1 MITTAI
7 KQKVTD
13 KLKAC
18 IAIAN
23 KRYGIDVKFPNV
35 VYQKRGTTAGTANY
49 RTWTIDL
56 NPVLLVENLDDFIE
70 DTVPHELAHLVTNMV
85 YPHAHKRVY
94 GQKRSPH
101 GSEWQS
107 VMRVLG
113 ANPSRCHSY
122 DTSNARTRTKASY
135 DYKCNCCG
143 QVIKLGPKRH
153 AQEQRQPG
161 WYNHGGCG
169 RTAGKLTLVTDK
181 APVATTHTKPA
192 QLPPMNLHNVPAPAP
207 KKAPEAG
214 SKISKCYSMFKQY
227 PGLSRKEM
235 INHFVQLCD
244 CTAAGASTY
253 YATCKKMYDSGVL

>member
-1 MITTAI
+1 MITAAI

-35 VYQKRGTTAGTANY
+35 TYQKRGTTAGTATY
-49 RTWTIDL
+49 GTWTIDL
-56 NPVLLVENLDDFIE
+56 NPVLLAENEEDFINR
-70 DTVPHELAHLVTNMV
+70 TVPHELAHLITDMV
-85 YPHAHKRVY
+85 YPHAHKRMY

-107 VMRVLG
+107 VMHVLG
-113 ANPSRCHSY
+113 ANASRCHSY
-122 DTSNARTRTKASY
+122 DVSNARVKNKASY

-143 QVIKLGPKRH
+143 QVLKMGPKRH
-153 AQEQRQPG
+153 ATEQRTPG
-161 WYNHGGCG
+161 HYTHSSCG
-169 RTAGKLTLVTDK
+169 RAAGKLTLVGG
-181 APVATTHTKPA
+181 ATVHAKPA
-192 QLPPMNLHNVPAPAP
+192 QLPPMNLHNVPAPKSAP
-207 KKAPEAG
+207 AAG
-214 SKISKCYSMFKQY
+214 SKISKCYGMFKQY